1 MHRALITT
9 AAIAAAACSAAAS
22 PLSDFN
28 LIVFGDHQSGSNVW
42 GRVAVGGNMAGN
54 AIDVGTRL
62 TPSGDFVGQ
71 DALIVGGN
79 INAGIN
85 LQAGDLRHG
94 GTRNGHLNLNGGG
107 PSVQSVFQ
115 DASAASIVA
124 GMETEVRNFSSQL
137 WSQTTNST
145 AAMGNLSNRYTLTTG
160 ATTTGATAV
169 FSLDAAVFSSHQWAQ
184 ITLDNAAGA
193 ETIIINVDASSTGGN
208 VSFNAGNIDANT
220 FADYSANIVWNFF
233 NATNIMVQRELFGS
247 MIGADAHL
255 TNFTNLNGSIAVGS
269 MTQNG
274 EVHGPN
280 FARNVPIIPLPTT
293 AALGALGL
301 GMIATRRRRA

>member
-1 MHRALITT
+1 MHRALLSV
-9 AAIAAAACSAAAS
+9 AAVAAAAVSAAAS
-22 PLSDFN
+22 PLADFN

-62 TPSGDFVGQ
+62 TPSGNFVGQ

-107 PSVQSVFQ
+107 PNVQSVFQ
-115 DASAASIVA
+115 DAGAAGIVA
-124 GMETEVRNFSSQL
+124 GMEAEVRTLSSQL
-137 WSQTTNST
+137 WNQSANSI
-145 AAMGNLSNRYTLTTG
+145 AGMGSLQNVYTLTAG
-160 ATTTGATAV
+160 SGSTGATAV
-169 FSLDAAVFSSHQWAQ
+169 FNLDAAVLSSHQWAQ
-184 ITLDNAAGA
+184 ITLDNTAGA
-193 ETIIINVDASSTGGN
+193 QTIVINVDASSTGGY
-208 VSFNAGNIDANT
+208 VGFTAGNIDANT
-220 FADYSANIVWNFF
+220 FADMSANIIWNFF
-233 NATNIMVQRELFGS
+233 NASTIMVQREVFGS

-280 FARNVPIIPLPTT
+280 FVRNIPIIPLPTT
-293 AALGALGL
+293 AALGMIGL
-301 GMIATRRRRA
+301 AGLAARRRRA